1 MLPFRLNALF
11 TRALLGLALVLGL
24 TACDSNDPSGDEGAG
39 DAEVISNVT
48 ITLTNTSDASNTVT
62 AEAAFNEA
70 GELMSVARPVQL
82 QAGATY
88 EGTIAFENRFASEP
102 AEQDITAE
110 VREEAVEHQV
120 FYVLSGAAAGDV
132 TVTVTDRETDY
143 VSDSSDDMP
152 RSNVPVGLTY
162 TVDVADSPSGSE
174 ATLRVVLGH
183 YDDREKTAS
192 ETVDEVPEV
201 DVDVDFGL
209 LVAAP

>member
-1 MLPFRLNALF
+1 MLSLRLNALF
-11 TRALLGLALVLGL
+11 TRTLLGLALVLGL
-24 TACDSNDPSGDEGAG
+24 TACDSNDPSGEEGAG

-48 ITLTNTSDASNTVT
+48 ITLTNADDASDTVT
-62 AEAAFNEA
+62 ADAVFNEA
-70 GELMSVARPVQL
+70 GELTSPPRPVQL

-120 FYVLSGAAAGDV
+120 FYVLSGAAADDV

-143 VSDSSDDMP
+143 VSDSSNNMP

-183 YDDREKTAS
+183 YDERAKTDS
-192 ETVDEVPEV
+192 ETVGDVPEI

-209 LVAAP
+209 LIGTP